1 MVISIL
7 NDANYSSYRHSILSG
22 KVTGIWNNVLFMGT
36 SSYPIFPYNYLTSE
50 FSSFEKNIYK
60 NNVPKIVYHLS
71 GYGSLFNES
80 YISFLG
86 ESTERYSY
94 VLSKILLKSNIIK
107 GSYKELKSK
116 YLNDYILPL
125 KYINIQFEKNS
136 VNYLNADDK
145 IKWVCMNSLINPGKK
160 VWIPLQFVLL
170 ADNETFQNEKKY
182 NITAVSTGT
191 ACHDNFTAALQNALI
206 EYEQID
212 SFNLWW
218 YGGIKGTPL
227 KCSMQFI
234 QKLFDNVDTKQFSSN
249 FKIRFTDISFD
260 KDIYVIVCEIFAN
273 EGDDNLPKY
282 TVGVQGGLT
291 KSKCVYRSF
300 MEALTVLEYSMN
312 VAWLE
317 PKKYIASTTR
327 KQIGNLDDNVL
338 KYAIEGKPKLKL
350 NNFSFTTRKKSKTL
364 KQQLENLSSL
374 SKYAA
379 CLDISPLEFKNLGF
393 TIVRVIVPELLP
405 VSMPTYPPKYHP
417 KYKKIGGIKN
427 TNVHPMA

>member
-7 NDANYSSYRHSILSG
+7 NDINYSSYRHSILSG
-22 KVTGIWNNVLFMGT
+22 KVTGIWNNILFMGT
-36 SSYPIFPYNYLTSE
+36 SSYPIFPYNYLTSN

-60 NNVPKIVYHLS
+60 NNIPKIVYHLS
-71 GYGSLFNES
+71 GYGALFNES

-94 VLSKILLKSNIIK
+94 ALSKVLLKTNVIK
-107 GSYKELKSK
+107 ESYNDLKSK
-116 YLNDYILPL
+116 YSSDDILPL
-125 KYINIQFEKNS
+125 KYINIQFEKDS
-136 VNYLNADDK
+136 INYLNEDDK
-145 IKWVCMNSLINPGKK
+145 IKWICMNSLIKPGKK

-191 ACHDNFTAALQNALI
+191 ACYDNFTGALQNALI

-218 YGGIKGTPL
+218 YGGIKGKPL
-227 KCSMQFI
+227 KYSMQFI

-249 FKIRFTDISFD
+249 FKIKFTDISFD
-260 KDIYVIVCEIFAN
+260 KDIYVVVCEIFSSKI
-273 EGDDNLPKY
+273 DNCLPKY
-282 TVGVQGGLT
+282 TVGVQGGLS
-291 KSKCVYRSF
+291 KSKCIYRSF

-327 KQIGNLDDNVL
+327 EQIGNLDDNVL
-338 KYAIEGKPKLKL
+338 KYAIEGKPELKS
-350 NNFSFTTRKKSKTL
+350 NTFSFISKRKSNTL

-379 CLDISPLEFKNLGF
+379 YLDISPIEFKNLGF

-417 KYKKIGGIKN
+417 KYKEIGGIKN